1 MELGLGPLW
10 RRHAQMELSVRSSE
24 SGAGIR
30 PRRKQC
36 QQLGLYFREGSL
48 CLVLGV
54 EQPQTGATCA
64 AGTCHVAGATLIGTE
79 SKQRRK
85 SPSSSNPHTPCGTP
99 GTPDRQSLTR
109 SQLEKE
115 DMVCRGSAPAS
126 EVDCGGG
133 EEGAENSG
141 SITSE
146 PPATRP
152 WKYGQL

>member
-1 MELGLGPLW
+1 
-10 RRHAQMELSVRSSE
+10 MELSARNSE

-36 QQLGLYFREGSL
+36 QQLGLYFREGSV

-64 AGTCHVAGATLIGTE
+64 AGTRRRCRGGRHVAGATLIGAE

-115 DMVCRGSAPAS
+115 DMVCRSSAPAS
-126 EVDCGGG
+126 EVNCGGG

-141 SITSE
+141 LITSE
-146 PPATRP
+146 PPAPRS
-152 WKYGQL
+152 WKYGQLRGLL